1 MEGTD
6 GSPPPSLCIVRATEF
21 FPRLN
26 MEKEDADLEVP
37 YQELAGEFV
46 LYLGRTDDGILSLS
60 TYRIFILKNSTNSET
75 SVPLGLIESLQ
86 IRDLFHLI
94 INCKDAST
102 VKCSFETA
110 EQCAEWLRRIQLCVG
125 VPETL
130 ESLFAFPFHSYM
142 SDAINTQNEA
152 YNSPEY
158 LERLQ
163 RAKRADDDFMREV
176 VRLGFDLNGTWRISK
191 TNEEFKLCPSYPQ
204 RLLVPACISDDMLYE
219 VAKFRGSR
227 RLPAVVWR
235 HKKSGAVIARC
246 SQPEVGWFGWRN
258 NTDEQLLKALSE
270 ACAFDRGEQMR
281 RQSQSINT
289 TGRRMT
295 SSESTPS
302 STDGSHEEVTMDE
315 VQKVLIVDARS
326 YASAVTNRARG
337 GGCECI
343 EYYPSAEIEFMNLGN
358 IHVIRRSFQSLRQL
372 CASPADSQNW
382 LGSLEKTFWLQH
394 LSGLLAATITVCHA
408 IEKKGRPVLVHC
420 SDGWDRTPQIVATA
434 QLCLDPYYRT
444 VEGFRVLVEREWLS
458 FGHKFSD
465 RCGHGPGSD
474 ELNERCPVFLQWL
487 DLVHQIHKQFPCS
500 FEFNMAYLI
509 KLAQHSHSCLFGTF
523 LCNTYKERCEK
534 SVFERTYS
542 VWPFLSGPM
551 YKSPLYLPNKDTVIW
566 PAHNVRDLHLWTEVY
581 LGSLGNQN
589 SVEFVNNSN
598 ENLQGTTTPMTKT
611 RSYGDLVSANIMQSG
626 ISRRSSDPNMTVE
639 PNLTMATNSENNSI
653 ADTQSERED
662 LPDNVVEMM
671 QRIENLT
678 IQPNN
683 HDEDNFVD
691 ASNSTEDPQ
700 TSNALLRELNEPI
713 ANTEA
718 TADYKSSQLSAL
730 NKNELPRHNE
740 KIDNSNDIKPK
751 ANGIEHQKG
760 NTNVAHSSRDIS
772 DSGGGDASNELKA
785 NTDEDLMI
793 SVELNDVSPNIDEAL
808 GRHNNWHGAVSTST
822 DTLVPIERRPSTNGE
837 ELPSTPP
844 KVDVDVTDGFH
855 TPEKLSTSADKE
867 ELGLSSPYVLLKQE
881 RQNSST
887 GKGNNDNRP
896 PANGVNNSIMP
907 NVHGTNGTSN
917 RANILSNSSSNASV
931 SSTSSSLNNF
941 NTNMNNTNSDS
952 NNSIATTMT
961 TATDQSA
968 NDVAEI
974 DVEACIADAGTQ
986 ANSTD
991 AMNESIMI
999 LPEHRKLQISVS
1011 GKCEAISNNGSSL
1024 PTSPTGSDEK
1034 PSTSRASGQNSRSEN
1049 VWNGGGAEGGRQN
1062 SGGAGGSGATGSA
1075 GSGASGSSDSGTSSG
1090 ASSGASGGA
1099 GGGGSSGASG
1109 GAGGATGGG
1118 AGGSAGGGAGRG
1130 DDNGG
1135 NDGAGRGGNN
1145 GRDNGG
1151 RANGDSDSSEEDGQ
1165 RRRRPSNSNR
1175 QYDGFHIRQPDGS
1188 IRYFFTG
1195 NRRPGIRSLPL
1206 SPPPRQERPHLLYS
1220 CPDGL
1225 AHALSEQNMR
1235 LHQIVQEHMLR
1246 EDMLLQEIHD
1256 MEIELRRKR
1265 CPNCNAAQKSDKNE
1279 EQCSAADNLENAS
1292 ICSWEAVEDRSAPS
1306 SSASSSIQQPNTTSA
1321 LWVPDHA
1328 VKRCTSCQVEFWIG
1342 RRKHHCR
1349 SCGQIFCADCSEF
1362 WAPLPDAKLFKPVR
1376 LCGPCYLAVTT
1387 RIEQQSNAI
1396 IATNMPN
1403 YTATTTSTTATA
1415 AWTTGGA
1422 STSSPKLAMSAVSN
1436 ATAVTTTTTTT
1447 PASSTIT
1454 ATVFQQQQQQQRL
1467 HQQPK
1472 QRHNVAAA
1480 TTTTNGAL
1488 TNLHQPIAVHGIA
1501 VVTANT
1507 PASSTR
1513 MMAPIPIT
1521 AAAADALQQ
1530 QQQQRQNA
1538 AAAAATASATVAV
1551 AAAESSSMSHIL
1563 MTANKNIAASVAN

>member
-26 MEKEDADLEVP
+26 MEKEDAELEVP

-75 SVPLGLIESLQ
+75 SVPLGLIEGLQ

-142 SDAINTQNEA
+142 SDAINMQSEA

-163 RAKRADDDFMREV
+163 RAKRADDDFMSEV

-295 SSESTPS
+295 PSESTPS

-358 IHVIRRSFQSLRQL
+358 IHVIRRSFQALRQL

-639 PNLTMATNSENNSI
+639 PNLTMATNSENNSN

-662 LPDNVVEMM
+662 FPDNVVEMM
-671 QRIENLT
+671 QGIENLT

-683 HDEDNFVD
+683 RDEDSFVD
-691 ASNSTEDPQ
+691 AANTTEDPQ
-700 TSNALLRELNEPI
+700 TSYTQPRELNEPI
-713 ANTEA
+713 ANTVV
-718 TADYKSSQLSAL
+718 TTDYKSSQLSAL

-740 KIDNSNDIKPK
+740 KNDNSNDIKPK
-751 ANGIEHQKG
+751 ANGIEHQNG
-760 NTNVAHSSRDIS
+760 NTNAAHSSKDIS
-772 DSGGGDASNELKA
+772 DSGGGGASKKFKS
-785 NTDEDLMI
+785 NTNEDLLI
-793 SVELNDVSPNIDEAL
+793 SVELSDASHNMDEAL
-808 GRHNNWHGAVSTST
+808 GRHWHGAVSTST
-822 DTLVPIERRPSTNGE
+822 DTLVPIERRPSTNGD

-844 KVDVDVTDGFH
+844 KVGVDVTDGFH

-887 GKGNNDNRP
+887 GNGYNENRR
-896 PANGVNNSIMP
+896 PANGVSNSIMP
-907 NVHGTNGTSN
+907 NVHCTNGSSN

-941 NTNMNNTNSDS
+941 NTNMNNTNSNS

-968 NDVAEI
+968 NDIAEI
-974 DVEACIADAGTQ
+974 DVEPCIANTGAQ

-991 AMNESIMI
+991 VMNESIMI

-1049 VWNGGGAEGGRQN
+1049 FWNGRGAEGGRQN

-1075 GSGASGSSDSGTSSG
+1075 GSGGS
-1090 ASSGASGGA
+1090 
-1099 GGGGSSGASG
+1099 GGSS
-1109 GAGGATGGG
+1109 TGG
-1118 AGGSAGGGAGRG
+1118 AGGSAGDGAGRG
-1130 DDNGG
+1130 DDNGS
-1135 NDGAGRGGNN
+1135 
-1145 GRDNGG
+1145 NGG
-1151 RANGDSDSSEEDGQ
+1151 ASGSGDNASRANGNGASGEENGQQ

-1175 QYDGFHIRQPDGS
+1175 QYDGFHMRQPDGS
-1188 IRYFFTG
+1188 VRYFFTG
-1195 NRRPGIRSLPL
+1195 SRRPGIRSLPL

-1246 EDMLLQEIHD
+1246 EDILLQEIHD

-1265 CPNCNAAQKSDKNE
+1265 CPNCNAAQNSDKNE
-1279 EQCSAADNLENAS
+1279 EQVDELLVSRSRIRDCTKCQGLNA
-1292 ICSWEAVEDRSAPS
+1292 
-1306 SSASSSIQQPNTTSA
+1306 
-1321 LWVPDHA
+1321 
-1328 VKRCTSCQVEFWIG
+1328 
-1342 RRKHHCR
+1342 R
-1349 SCGQIFCADCSEF
+1349 SCTKC
-1362 WAPLPDAKLFKPVR
+1362 KL
-1376 LCGPCYLAVTT
+1376 LL
-1387 RIEQQSNAI
+1387 QQQQ
-1396 IATNMPN
+1396 
-1403 YTATTTSTTATA
+1403 YR
-1415 AWTTGGA
+1415 
-1422 STSSPKLAMSAVSN
+1422 
-1436 ATAVTTTTTTT
+1436 
-1447 PASSTIT
+1447 
-1454 ATVFQQQQQQQRL
+1454 QQQQQPLQKQPRPRCHTAVDYRDRFPHRFHNCHCLCQNSHHQRKRYHSFSCSL
-1467 HQQPK
+1467 CYKKDDKIQINDDNDITMTLLR
-1472 QRHNVAAA
+1472 RHCN
-1480 TTTTNGAL
+1480 
-1488 TNLHQPIAVHGIA
+1488 
-1501 VVTANT
+1501 
-1507 PASSTR
+1507 SDY
-1513 MMAPIPIT
+1513 
-1521 AAAADALQQ
+1521 AD
-1530 QQQQRQNA
+1530 
-1538 AAAAATASATVAV
+1538 S
-1551 AAAESSSMSHIL
+1551 
-1563 MTANKNIAASVAN
+1563 NIALLTVSLVFGFHSLITLFKCLLYV

>member
-142 SDAINTQNEA
+142 SDAINMQSEA

-163 RAKRADDDFMREV
+163 RAKRADEDFMREII
-176 VRLGFDLNGTWRISK
+176 RLGFDLNGTWRISK
-191 TNEEFKLCPSYPQ
+191 TNEDFKLCPSYPQ

-270 ACAFDRGEQMR
+270 ACAFDRGEQLR

-289 TGRRMT
+289 AVRKLT

-358 IHVIRRSFQSLRQL
+358 IHVIRRSFQALRQL
-372 CASPADSQNW
+372 CASPADCQNW
-382 LGSLEKTFWLQH
+382 LGMLEKTLWLQH
-394 LSGLLAATITVCHA
+394 LSGLLAAAVTVCHA

-551 YKSPLYLPNKDTVIW
+551 YRSPLYLPNKDTVIW

-598 ENLQGTTTPMTKT
+598 ENLQGTTTPLAKT

-653 ADTQSERED
+653 ADTQSERDD
-662 LPDNVVEMM
+662 LPDNVIETM
-671 QRIENLT
+671 QRIDNFT
-678 IQPNN
+678 TQQNN
-683 HDEDNFVD
+683 HDEDNFMD
-691 ASNSTEDPQ
+691 AANTAENPQ
-700 TSNALLRELNEPI
+700 TINSQSRELYRPI
-713 ANTEA
+713 INTE
-718 TADYKSSQLSAL
+718 TTVDYNNRALSAL
-730 NKNELPRHNE
+730 SKNEHQEHNE
-740 KIDNSNDIKPK
+740 KNYNSHDIKPK
-751 ANGIEHQKG
+751 ANGIKHQNGTTKA
-760 NTNVAHSSRDIS
+760 AHSSRDIR
-772 DSGGGDASNELKA
+772 DSGGGDDSNEFKS
-785 NTDEDLMI
+785 NTNDDLMI
-793 SVELNDVSPNIDEAL
+793 SVELSDAAL
-808 GRHNNWHGAVSTST
+808 GRHSNWHGAVSTST

-837 ELPSTPP
+837 EISSSPA
-844 KVDVDVTDGFH
+844 KVEVDVIDGFR
-855 TPEKLSTSADKE
+855 TPEKLSTLADKE

-887 GKGNNDNRP
+887 GNGNNDNRP
-896 PANGVNNSIMP
+896 TANGVNNSIMP

-917 RANILSNSSSNASV
+917 RQILSNSSSNTSV
-931 SSTSSSLNNF
+931 SSTSSSLNNL
-941 NTNMNNTNSDS
+941 NTNMNNTNSNS

-968 NDVAEI
+968 KDVATI
-974 DVEACIADAGTQ
+974 DVEACIAATGVQ

-991 AMNESIMI
+991 VMNESIMI

-1034 PSTSRASGQNSRSEN
+1034 PSTSRASGQNGRGEN
-1049 VWNGGGAEGGRQN
+1049 VWNGRGTEGGRQN
-1062 SGGAGGSGATGSA
+1062 KSGAGGSKSGAAGGSGAGSGADGSA
-1075 GSGASGSSDSGTSSG
+1075 GSGVSRGGDGGDSH
-1090 ASSGASGGA
+1090 GGDNGNGDAGRA
-1099 GGGGSSGASG
+1099 GGDA
-1109 GAGGATGGG
+1109 AGG
-1118 AGGSAGGGAGRG
+1118 
-1130 DDNGG
+1130 
-1135 NDGAGRGGNN
+1135 
-1145 GRDNGG
+1145 
-1151 RANGDSDSSEEDGQ
+1151 EENGQ

-1246 EDMLLQEIHD
+1246 EDILLQEIHD

-1265 CPNCNAAQKSDKNE
+1265 CPNCNAAQNSDKNE
-1279 EQCSAADNLENAS
+1279 EQCSVAENLENAS

-1403 YTATTTSTTATA
+1403 YTATTTSTTANA

-1422 STSSPKLAMSAVSN
+1422 SRSSPKLAVSAVSN
-1436 ATAVTTTTTTT
+1436 ATAVITTTTTT

-1454 ATVFQQQQQQQRL
+1454 ATVLQQQQQQPQRQ
-1467 HQQPK
+1467 QQPK
-1472 QRHNVAAA
+1472 QRHNVATA

-1488 TNLHQPIAVHGIA
+1488 TNLHQPVAVHGIA
-1501 VVTANT
+1501 VATANT

-1513 MMAPIPIT
+1513 IMAPIPIT
-1521 AAAADALQQ
+1521 AAAAAAADALQ

>member
-26 MEKEDADLEVP
+26 MEKEDAELEVP

-75 SVPLGLIESLQ
+75 SVPLGLIEGLQ

-142 SDAINTQNEA
+142 SDAINMQSEA

-163 RAKRADDDFMREV
+163 RAKRADDDFMSEV

-295 SSESTPS
+295 PSESTPS

-358 IHVIRRSFQSLRQL
+358 IHVIRRSFQALRQL

-639 PNLTMATNSENNSI
+639 PNLTMATNSENNSN

-662 LPDNVVEMM
+662 FPDNVVEMM
-671 QRIENLT
+671 QGIENLT

-683 HDEDNFVD
+683 RDEDSFVD
-691 ASNSTEDPQ
+691 AANTTEDPQ
-700 TSNALLRELNEPI
+700 TSYTQPRELNEPI
-713 ANTEA
+713 ANTVV
-718 TADYKSSQLSAL
+718 TTDYKSSQLSAL

-740 KIDNSNDIKPK
+740 KNDNSNDIKPK
-751 ANGIEHQKG
+751 ANGIEHQNG
-760 NTNVAHSSRDIS
+760 NTNAAHSSKDIS
-772 DSGGGDASNELKA
+772 DSGGGGASKKFKS
-785 NTDEDLMI
+785 NTNEDLLI
-793 SVELNDVSPNIDEAL
+793 SVELSDASHNMDEAL
-808 GRHNNWHGAVSTST
+808 GRHWHGAVSTST
-822 DTLVPIERRPSTNGE
+822 DTLVPIERRPSTNGD

-844 KVDVDVTDGFH
+844 KVGVDVTDGFH

-887 GKGNNDNRP
+887 GNGYNENRR
-896 PANGVNNSIMP
+896 PANGVSNSIMP
-907 NVHGTNGTSN
+907 NVHCTNGSSN

-941 NTNMNNTNSDS
+941 NTNMNNTNSNS

-968 NDVAEI
+968 NDIAEI
-974 DVEACIADAGTQ
+974 DVEPCIANTGAQ

-991 AMNESIMI
+991 VMNESIMI

-1049 VWNGGGAEGGRQN
+1049 FWNGRGAEGGRQN

-1075 GSGASGSSDSGTSSG
+1075 GSGGSGSSS
-1090 ASSGASGGA
+1090 A
-1099 GGGGSSGASG
+1099 
-1109 GAGGATGGG
+1109 GG
-1118 AGGSAGGGAGRG
+1118 AGGSAGDGAGRG
-1130 DDNGG
+1130 DDNGS
-1135 NDGAGRGGNN
+1135 
-1145 GRDNGG
+1145 NGG
-1151 RANGDSDSSEEDGQ
+1151 ASGSGDNASRANGNGASGEENGQQ

-1175 QYDGFHIRQPDGS
+1175 QYDGFHMRQPDGS
-1188 IRYFFTG
+1188 VRYFFTG
-1195 NRRPGIRSLPL
+1195 SRRPGIRSLPL

-1246 EDMLLQEIHD
+1246 EDILLQEIHD

-1265 CPNCNAAQKSDKNE
+1265 CPNCNAAQNSDKNE
-1279 EQCSAADNLENAS
+1279 EQVDELLVSRSRIRDCTKCQGLNA
-1292 ICSWEAVEDRSAPS
+1292 
-1306 SSASSSIQQPNTTSA
+1306 
-1321 LWVPDHA
+1321 
-1328 VKRCTSCQVEFWIG
+1328 
-1342 RRKHHCR
+1342 R
-1349 SCGQIFCADCSEF
+1349 SCTKC
-1362 WAPLPDAKLFKPVR
+1362 KL
-1376 LCGPCYLAVTT
+1376 LL
-1387 RIEQQSNAI
+1387 QQQQ
-1396 IATNMPN
+1396 
-1403 YTATTTSTTATA
+1403 YR
-1415 AWTTGGA
+1415 
-1422 STSSPKLAMSAVSN
+1422 
-1436 ATAVTTTTTTT
+1436 
-1447 PASSTIT
+1447 
-1454 ATVFQQQQQQQRL
+1454 QQQQQPLQKQPRPRCHTAVDYRDRFPHRFHNCHCL
-1467 HQQPK
+1467 CQNSHHQ
-1472 QRHNVAAA
+1472 H
-1480 TTTTNGAL
+1480 
-1488 TNLHQPIAVHGIA
+1488 
-1501 VVTANT
+1501 
-1507 PASSTR
+1507 
-1513 MMAPIPIT
+1513 
-1521 AAAADALQQ
+1521 
-1530 QQQQRQNA
+1530 
-1538 AAAAATASATVAV
+1538 
-1551 AAAESSSMSHIL
+1551 
-1563 MTANKNIAASVAN
+1563 